1 MVVVIVFFFLVDKGI
16 MVLVSLVNGDVLLF
30 MKVIVNVLLFLV
42 DLVCFSM
49 FGLWLDWEMIKVIV
63 FFKFNWCL
71 NMFVIERVVL
81 YIGIFI
87 FVLNR
92 YFLNMLVWF
101 DELWLII

>member
-1 MVVVIVFFFLVDKGI
+1 

-49 FGLWLDWEMIKVIV
+49 FGLWLDWEIIKVIV

-101 DELWLII
+101 DELWLIM